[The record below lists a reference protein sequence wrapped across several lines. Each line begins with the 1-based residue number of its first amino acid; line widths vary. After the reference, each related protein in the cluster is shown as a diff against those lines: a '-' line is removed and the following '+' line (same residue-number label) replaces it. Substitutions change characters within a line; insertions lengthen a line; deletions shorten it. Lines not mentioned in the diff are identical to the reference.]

1 VCSHSARDATANVE
15 TTLYIRPTSELVKI
29 APELNIT
36 VDCGS
41 CAPQFTRIVTE
52 YAGFEGRDMN
62 KDPIEVKD
70 KTVHGYFGR
79 FATVACAW
87 LGSTWAFVC
96 AGAVVIIWGAT
107 GPILHFSQTWAQV
120 INTGTGIA
128 TFLMVFLIQNTQ
140 NRDARAIN
148 LKLNELIRAMD
159 KARNQMIDIEKLSD
173 LELDEMQATYEK
185 IKTGW
190 TERQKRIPGKPPD
203 K

>member
-1 VCSHSARDATANVE
+1 
-15 TTLYIRPTSELVKI
+15 
-29 APELNIT
+29 
-36 VDCGS
+36 
-41 CAPQFTRIVTE
+41 
-52 YAGFEGRDMN
+52 
-62 KDPIEVKD
+62 
-70 KTVHGYFGR
+70 
-79 FATVACAW
+79 
-87 LGSTWAFVC
+87 VC